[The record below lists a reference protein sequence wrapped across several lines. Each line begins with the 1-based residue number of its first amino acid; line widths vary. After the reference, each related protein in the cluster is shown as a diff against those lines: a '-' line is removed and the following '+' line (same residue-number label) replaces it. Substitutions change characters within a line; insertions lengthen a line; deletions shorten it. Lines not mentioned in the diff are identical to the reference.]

1 MPWNFSLPFLA
12 QPVTWNALLLFG
24 TLLILG
30 LIGGQL
36 VARVSWMPRITG
48 YLLIGFFLGPG
59 GAHLLTGEMA
69 AIMRVFADAAVALMV
84 YQLGRY
90 VDIVWLLRE
99 RWLLLTIVF
108 SALLTF
114 LSVWGLLEWYGMT
127 RNTAMLTGVFAIGT
141 SPAIIM
147 AVMRDLRAEGHI
159 TRRLAA
165 MSALNNCLALLAA
178 YILLPLIASEKS
190 APLTTLLSHTTY
202 SLGGSFLVAY
212 LTYLLLMP
220 LARWLGRQ
228 RKQQFVLV
236 IAMLAMALGAA
247 YAFRLPV
254 MLTMLAFAILSRNLD
269 HRYDLMELEF
279 GVVGELFVVLLFVS
293 FGATMEIDHLPNLVL
308 PVLMVVIARAVAIG
322 GTSFAFA
329 RPAKLS
335 WRQASWFSIGSLPLT
350 ESGFGLI
357 QISAIY
363 PDTTVDLVPLIVGSL
378 FVLEIVGPIA
388 TQFALLK
395 SGEAGHV

>member
-1 MPWNFSLPFLA
+1 MPWNLSVPFLA
-12 QPVTWNALLLFG
+12 QSVTWNALLLFG

-36 VARVSWMPRITG
+36 VARITWVPRITG
-48 YLLIGFFLGPG
+48 YLLIGFFLGSG
-59 GAHLLTGEMA
+59 GMHWISGDMA
-69 AIMRVFADAAVALMV
+69 AIMHVFADIAVALMV

-90 VDIVWLLRE
+90 VDISWLLRE
-99 RWLLLTIVF
+99 RWLLLTIVC
-108 SALLTF
+108 SALFTF
-114 LSVWGLLEWYGMT
+114 LFVWGLLEWYGMT
-127 RNTAMLTGVFAIGT
+127 RNTSMLTGVFAIGT
-141 SPAIIM
+141 SPAIVM

-178 YILLPLIASEKS
+178 YILLPLLASEKS
-190 APLTTLLSHTTY
+190 TPVATLISHTAY

-228 RKQQFVLV
+228 RKEQFVLV
-236 IAMLAMALGAA
+236 IAMLAVALGAA
-247 YAFRLPV
+247 YAFHLPV
-254 MLTMLAFAILSRNLD
+254 LLTMLAFAILSRNLD

-293 FGATMEIDHLPNLVL
+293 FGASMEVGHLAYLVL
-308 PVLMVVIARAVAIG
+308 PVIMVVVARAVAIG
-322 GTSFAFA
+322 GTSFALA
-329 RPAKLS
+329 RPSRLS
-335 WRQASWFSIGSLPLT
+335 WKQAAWFSLGSLPLT
-350 ESGFGLI
+350 ESGAGLI

-363 PDTTVDLVPLIVGSL
+363 PNTTVDLVPLIVGSL
-378 FVLEIVGPIA
+378 LVLEIVGPIA

-395 SGEAGHV
+395 SGETGHI

>member
-1 MPWNFSLPFLA
+1 MPWNFSIPFLT
-12 QPVTWNALLLFG
+12 QPLTWNALLLFG

-36 VARVSWMPRITG
+36 VARINWMPRITG

-59 GAHLLTGEMA
+59 GMHLLSGEMA
-69 AIMRVFADAAVALMV
+69 GMMRVFADAAMALMV

-114 LSVWGLLEWYGMT
+114 LFVWGLLEWTGTT

-147 AVMRDLRAEGHI
+147 AVMGDLRAEGHI

-165 MSALNNCLALLAA
+165 MSALNNCLALLGA
-178 YILLPLIASEKS
+178 YILLPLVASEKS
-190 APLTTLLSHTTY
+190 APVTTLLSHTAY
-202 SLGGSFLVAY
+202 SVGGSLLVAY

-247 YAFRLPV
+247 YAFHLPV
-254 MLTMLAFAILSRNLD
+254 LMTMLAFAILSRNLD

-279 GVVGELFVVLLFVS
+279 GIVGELFVVLMFVS
-293 FGATMEIDHLPNLVL
+293 FGAAMEVDHLPALIV
-308 PVLMVVIARAVAIG
+308 PVIMVVLARAAAIG
-322 GTSFAFA
+322 GTSFALA

-335 WRQASWFSIGSLPLT
+335 WKQAAWFSIGSLPLT

-363 PDTTVDLVPLIVGSL
+363 PDTTADLVPLIVSSL
-378 FVLEIVGPIA
+378 LVLEILGPIA

-395 SGEAGHV
+395 SGETGHV

>member
-1 MPWNFSLPFLA
+1 MPWNFSIPFLA

-24 TLLILG
+24 ALLILG

-36 VARVSWMPRITG
+36 VARVNWIPRITG

-59 GAHLLTGEMA
+59 GMHWLSGDMA
-69 AIMRVFADAAVALMV
+69 STMRVFADVAVALMV

-99 RWLLLTIVF
+99 RWLLLTIVL
-108 SALLTF
+108 SALFTF
-114 LSVWGLLEWYGMT
+114 LFVWGLLEWYGMT
-127 RNTAMLTGVFAIGT
+127 RTTAMLTGVFVIGT

-147 AVMRDLRAEGHI
+147 AVTRDLRAEGHI

-165 MSALNNCLALLAA
+165 MSAVNNCLALLAA
-178 YILLPLIASEKS
+178 YILLPLLASEKS
-190 APLTTLLSHTTY
+190 APVTTLISHTAY

-220 LARWLGRQ
+220 LARWLGRA

-236 IAMLAMALGAA
+236 IAMLAVALGAA
-247 YAFRLPV
+247 YAFHLPV
-254 MLTMLAFAILSRNLD
+254 LLTMLVFAILSRNLD

-279 GVVGELFVVLLFVS
+279 GIVGELFVVLMFVS
-293 FGATMEIDHLPNLVL
+293 FGASMQIDHVPNLIL
-308 PVLMVVIARAVAIG
+308 PVITVVLARAFAIG
-322 GTSFAFA
+322 GTSFAL
-329 RPAKLS
+329 AKPSRLS
-335 WRQASWFSIGSLPLT
+335 WKQATWFSIGSLPLT